1 MFKSIPIESHPIAFD
16 YDKCEKREVCPVNQQ
31 AGMSFNLNSSGFIQN
46 DINRLLQAQTDA
58 EKQLVLNKLQERSV
72 PLCDNS
78 QLTDSQ
84 IAAQIVPFSAQS
96 PAELIRATSRF
107 NLPPMEKPSVPDDV
121 DDVKNE

>member
-1 MFKSIPIESHPIAFD
+1 MFTAKPIESNPIVFD
-16 YDKCEKREVCPVNQQ
+16 YEQCEKREVCPVNQQ

-58 EKQLVLNKLQERSV
+58 EKQLVLTKLQERSV

-78 QLTDSQ
+78 QLSDSQ

-96 PAELIRATSRF
+96 PAELIRAASRF
-107 NLPPMEKPSVPDDV
+107 NLPPMEEPSVSEPV
-121 DDVKNE
+121 PINNE